1 MKNSME
7 DIVNFCKQYGFIFPG
22 REIYGGLANTWDF
35 GPLGKELKENI
46 KKLWWKKFIVEN
58 KYNYGIDAAIL
69 MNPNV
74 WVASGHVASFADPLI
89 DCRKCK
95 TRSRADKLIEEYFA
109 KEGISGSADGWSN
122 EELMSYIK
130 EHHITCPKCGSCDFT
145 DIRQFNL
152 LFETSQGVTED
163 TKNKIYLRGET
174 AQGIFVNFLN
184 VQRTMRAKVP
194 FGIGQIGKSFRNEIT
209 PGNFIFRVREF
220 EQMELEFFCKPDT
233 DLEWFGFYKSY
244 CNTFL
249 KDLGIKPENLRNR
262 DHEKQELSFYS
273 KATTDIEYHYPFGW
287 GELWGIADRTD
298 YDLSTHMEHS
308 KKDLRYIDPETNERY
323 LPYVIEPSVGVERL
337 FLAIICD
344 AYEKEILE
352 DGSEREV
359 LHLIP
364 ALAPFKATILPLVKK
379 LHSEKANEIYADLI
393 KDFYVSYDEAGSI
406 GKRYRRSDAT
416 GVPFC
421 ITVDDETINDG
432 LVTVRN
438 RDTMAQEKVK
448 VSELKAYLTSAIK
461 F

>member
-1 MKNSME
+1 
-7 DIVNFCKQYGFIFPG
+7 
-22 REIYGGLANTWDF
+22 
-35 GPLGKELKENI
+35 
-46 KKLWWKKFIVEN
+46 
-58 KYNYGIDAAIL
+58 
-69 MNPNV
+69 
-74 WVASGHVASFADPLI
+74 
-89 DCRKCK
+89 
-95 TRSRADKLIEEYFA
+95 
-109 KEGISGSADGWSN
+109 
-122 EELMSYIK
+122 
-130 EHHITCPKCGSCDFT
+130 
-145 DIRQFNL
+145 
-152 LFETSQGVTED
+152 
-163 TKNKIYLRGET
+163 
-174 AQGIFVNFLN
+174 
-184 VQRTMRAKVP
+184 
-194 FGIGQIGKSFRNEIT
+194 
-209 PGNFIFRVREF
+209 
-220 EQMELEFFCKPDT
+220 
-233 DLEWFGFYKSY
+233 
-244 CNTFL
+244 
-249 KDLGIKPENLRNR
+249 
-262 DHEKQELSFYS
+262 
-273 KATTDIEYHYPFGW
+273 
-287 GELWGIADRTD
+287 
-298 YDLSTHMEHS
+298 MEHS

>member
-1 MKNSME
+1 MPGDAGGTHPEGGS
-7 DIVNFCKQYGFIFPG
+7 QY
-22 REIYGGLANTWDF
+22 
-35 GPLGKELKENI
+35 
-46 KKLWWKKFIVEN
+46 
-58 KYNYGIDAAIL
+58 
-69 MNPNV
+69 
-74 WVASGHVASFADPLI
+74 
-89 DCRKCK
+89 
-95 TRSRADKLIEEYFA
+95 
-109 KEGISGSADGWSN
+109 
-122 EELMSYIK
+122 
-130 EHHITCPKCGSCDFT
+130 
-145 DIRQFNL
+145 
-152 LFETSQGVTED
+152 
-163 TKNKIYLRGET
+163 
-174 AQGIFVNFLN
+174 
-184 VQRTMRAKVP
+184 
-194 FGIGQIGKSFRNEIT
+194 
-209 PGNFIFRVREF
+209 
-220 EQMELEFFCKPDT
+220 
-233 DLEWFGFYKSY
+233 
-244 CNTFL
+244 
-249 KDLGIKPENLRNR
+249 
-262 DHEKQELSFYS
+262 
-273 KATTDIEYHYPFGW
+273 
-287 GELWGIADRTD
+287 
-298 YDLSTHMEHS
+298 
-308 KKDLRYIDPETNERY
+308 
-323 LPYVIEPSVGVERL
+323 EPSVGVERL